1 MFNKLSRALSGATSR
16 LNIRKTVGGAGTTA
30 GTDAA
35 SDQAS
40 RLGKLK
46 QGIMKHK
53 KSIATV
59 GLVSGSLAVVA
70 GQQSELIDEDAER
83 LNKRTDTKCDSF
95 GTSNLFKDCI
105 KQCPVTNEDDPCIVH
120 NGCYNKDKNGEP
132 IYKDVYLKDK
142 CLEDLLKE
150 KESADNAKLDVENK
164 FLEEHN
170 QEIPDLDDPI
180 LEPIPIET
188 DTTLDNSETI
198 SALKNTAA
206 SFKNDILNNDAA
218 SIHEKINI
226 LKIKKKEVSDTI
238 KSTSAEPSEIINTN
252 TGLYDKI
259 NEYIDP
265 KIFGIA
271 LIVIIWLVYQLL
283 YS

>member
-1 MFNKLSRALSGATSR
+1 MFRR
-16 LNIRKTVGGAGTTA
+16 FI
-30 GTDAA
+30 
-35 SDQAS
+35 
-40 RLGKLK
+40 
-46 QGIMKHK
+46 
-53 KSIATV
+53 
-59 GLVSGSLAVVA
+59 
-70 GQQSELIDEDAER
+70 
-83 LNKRTDTKCDSF
+83 KR
-95 GTSNLFKDCI
+95 
-105 KQCPVTNEDDPCIVH
+105 
-120 NGCYNKDKNGEP
+120 
-132 IYKDVYLKDK
+132 
-142 CLEDLLKE
+142 
-150 KESADNAKLDVENK
+150 ESADNAKLDVENK

-206 SFKNDILNNDAA
+206 SFKNDILNNDAT

-252 TGLYDKI
+252 AGLYDKI

-271 LIVIIWLVYQLL
+271 LVVIIWLVYQLL
-283 YS
+283 YSGPASKPVGRF